1 MVIFFKFK
9 GDVHLLHNQQEIEHQ
24 FRGSEGIDSPHN
36 AAVRSFLCLELGKEN
51 NDHGKAT
58 IMRAV
63 SRYYETKRQQYLD
76 SLPDRRNLARK
87 RQAEKKLTSRR
98 RRLFIKRMK
107 VASGSEKQ
115 ALQQLDPSFMSDE
128 EDNEDMAGTWI
139 VRSPAWRSPQ
149 LSSMLEKLQSKIDIQ
164 PSSHPKNNR
173 VQGTPCTR
181 PEPPSSPAW
190 AVCAGDR
197 DRTPLAQRS
206 LFPQPTTPPHPQ
218 PSQSLSESSGDEN
231 DENLDSLSPESP
243 VRNFTCRHRR
253 RIRALQD

>member
-1 MVIFFKFK
+1 
-9 GDVHLLHNQQEIEHQ
+9 
-24 FRGSEGIDSPHN
+24 
-36 AAVRSFLCLELGKEN
+36 
-51 NDHGKAT
+51 
-58 IMRAV
+58 
-63 SRYYETKRQQYLD
+63 
-76 SLPDRRNLARK
+76 
-87 RQAEKKLTSRR
+87 
-98 RRLFIKRMK
+98 MK

-190 AVCAGDR
+190 AVGAGDR